1 MDERELQLC
10 QSMRS
15 SRRIGPATLSRK
27 GPVSVRRTLAPAFA
41 IAISA
46 LLSGC
51 ASPAAFSPP
60 AISSVTPSKS
70 GTPNSVVAFN
80 NFEFVSVQGTGQIFT
95 YNISSGLQVLVGTPY
110 ATPCNSPSGM
120 VIATIAG
127 KNIMAAACYDTGSLL
142 TLTVNADGSL
152 SALGS
157 VSGLPMPF
165 PGIVLDGTNV
175 LVPLFGGSS
184 TNGAIAKVSIA
195 TLASPSVL
203 STVALASP
211 VSGGVANAEY
221 LALAGGYIY
230 VTSGS
235 ESNPLGSSSTVQ
247 VVNEATM
254 ALVGSPLV
262 VPHSP
267 QQIAVQGTVAY
278 VTLYD
283 ATELESID
291 ISNPAAL
298 KPLQTL
304 PLTVAGKSCA
314 ALPVTVQGTVAYV
327 GCYSEGAIV
336 RLNISNPSLMQPMSS
351 ISGVSFPQRLTMDGN
366 LLLATS
372 SSTGGQVYQLN
383 LDMY

>member
-1 MDERELQLC
+1 VVE
-10 QSMRS
+10 
-15 SRRIGPATLSRK
+15 
-27 GPVSVRRTLAPAFA
+27 
-41 IAISA
+41 
-46 LLSGC
+46 
-51 ASPAAFSPP
+51 FSH
-60 AISSVTPSKS
+60 
-70 GTPNSVVAFN
+70 
-80 NFEFVSVQGTGQIFT
+80 FEFVSVQGTGQIFT
-95 YNISSGLQVLVGTPY
+95 YDISSGLQVLSGTPY
-110 ATPCNSPSGM
+110 ATPCIDPSGM

-127 KNIMAAACYDTGSLL
+127 KTVMAAACYDTGTLL
-142 TLTVNADGSL
+142 TLTVNADGSM

-175 LVPLFGGSS
+175 LVPLFGGNS
-184 TNGAIAKVSIA
+184 TNGAVAKVNIA
-195 TLASPSVL
+195 TPASPAIV
-203 STVALASP
+203 STVPLASP

-247 VVNEATM
+247 VMNEGTM

-267 QQIAVQGTVAY
+267 QQIVVQGTVAY

-283 ATELESID
+283 AASLESID

-298 KPLQTL
+298 KPLETL
-304 PLTVAGKSCA
+304 PLTVAGKSCD

-327 GCYSEGAIV
+327 GCYEESTID
-336 RLNISNPSLMQPMSS
+336 RLDITNPSLMQPLSS
-351 ISGVSFPQRLTMDGN
+351 ITGVSFPQRLTMDGN
-366 LLLATS
+366 LLRVTS
-372 SSTGGQVYQLN
+372 SSTGGPVYQLN